1 MPRITT
7 IKEIRER
14 RQKDLEKWTKIF
26 SSISPEEIN
35 LMLLRI
41 FSGDI
46 ENDLGEE
53 SYKEDEY
60 GVENDVSFEE
70 IGGYNIC
77 VWINSETGEK
87 LKTTPTAS
95 EGCVKDVIDVIL
107 LNTAV
112 DKKTGES
119 GAIVPVEDFTN
130 LLGYYSPDEIE
141 EYLLDAFSVKYLYVN
156 RGELVFGMIDSHT
169 YDESEHVFYINRN
182 YFKYV
187 LQPEILELYKPF
199 IEGILSIK
207 NPEARWI
214 SRELLLGKKN
224 PISITIDELFEEA
237 SIHKKEFIEKEC
249 IGISD
254 DKAEVKKALKENIFA
269 LHTIGID
276 YNSKTEELISK
287 GIF

>member
-1 MPRITT
+1 
-7 IKEIRER
+7 
-14 RQKDLEKWTKIF
+14 
-26 SSISPEEIN
+26 
-35 LMLLRI
+35 MLLRI

-46 ENDLGEE
+46 ENNLSEE
-53 SYKEDEY
+53 SYKEDEDFKEDEDN
-60 GVENDVSFEE
+60 VENDVSFEE

-77 VWINSETGEK
+77 LWINSETGEK
-87 LKTTPTAS
+87 LKTTPAAA
-95 EGCVKDVIDVIL
+95 EGCVNDIIDVIL

-141 EYLLDAFSVKYLYVN
+141 ECLLAVFSVKYLYVN

-169 YDESEHVFYINRN
+169 YDENEHVFYINRD

-207 NPEARWI
+207 NPDARWV

-224 PISITIDELFEEA
+224 PISITVDELFEEA
-237 SIHKKEFIEKEC
+237 SIYEKEFIEKEG
-249 IGISD
+249 IDISD
-254 DKAEVKKALKENIFA
+254 DKAEAKKALKENIFA

-276 YNSKTEELISK
+276 YNPKTEELTSK